1 MTPGAASAR
10 SDPSGEGHR
19 VKSDEGTR
27 VVWDAGDISRALTRI
42 AHQIIEANAGAEGLT
57 LLGIRTR
64 GVPLARRLGTII
76 SEASGVDVPVGE
88 LDITMYRDDLRSQ
101 PTRAVGRTTIPRP
114 IDDRTVVLVDD
125 VLFTGRTTAS
135 ALDALKEVGRPRIV
149 QLAVLIDRGHR
160 QLPIQADHVG
170 KQLQVSP
177 EARVNVRLAE
187 IDEID
192 AVTISS
198 PEA

>member
-1 MTPGAASAR
+1 MDHEPRAMLSADDMSWAMTRMTHEILERNHGS
-10 SDPSGEGHR
+10 EG
-19 VKSDEGTR
+19 V
-27 VVWDAGDISRALTRI
+27 I
-42 AHQIIEANAGAEGLT
+42 
-57 LLGIRTR
+57 LLGILTR
-64 GVPLARRLGTII
+64 GAPLAQRLAAIA
-76 SEASGVDVPVGE
+76 ERENQPLPVGQ